1 MRTID
6 VNAWKT
12 FYDKTSVWICIGS
25 PLYEKDDFSVEF
37 ATNTIVV
44 LRNNKLTSI
53 WLKPDF
59 I

>member
-1 MRTID
+1 M
-6 VNAWKT
+6 NAWKT